1 MTFMNRVRFIAP
13 LGCWIICALGAD
25 VVLAQAYP
33 ARPVRLVVPAVAGST
48 ADFVGRTIAAK
59 LGDALGQPVEVQ
71 NLPGGNEALGTDAVA
86 KSPPDG
92 YTLLLASSVF
102 AANPP
107 LQPKLAYDAAKDL
120 APVALVLRYPQ
131 VLVAANGLPLDSVQ
145 DVLALAKANPGRL
158 RYASTG
164 GGSSGHLAAEYF
176 KSLTSVQLTHV
187 PFKGMGPALVE
198 LLDEKVQLMFT
209 EWAPVEAQ
217 VKSGKLKALAVTGPK
232 RIPSALNVPTMIE
245 AGVPDYELMN
255 WYGVMVAAG
264 TSRAIVDRL
273 DADLRRTLAMP
284 EVRDRLLARL
294 PGADTSV
301 STPDAFGALLRREF
315 TLWAKLVKEMNIR
328 IE

>member
-1 MTFMNRVRFIAP
+1 MIGIRAVAL
-13 LGCWIICALGAD
+13 LGCGIFCAFGAD
-25 VVLAQAYP
+25 VVLAQTYP
-33 ARPVRLVVPAVAGST
+33 ARPVRLVVPAVPGST
-48 ADFVGRTIAAK
+48 SDFVGRTIAAK
-59 LGDALGQPVEVQ
+59 LGGALGQPVEVE
-71 NLPGGNEALGTDAVA
+71 NRPGGNEALGADAVA

-107 LQPKLAYDAAKDL
+107 LQPKLAYDAGKDL

-145 DVLALAKANPGRL
+145 DVLALAKANPGRI

-176 KSLTSVQLTHV
+176 KSLTGVQLTHV
-187 PFKGMGPALVE
+187 AFKGMGAALVE
-198 LLDEKVQLMFT
+198 IQNEKVQLMFT
-209 EWAPVEAQ
+209 ELAPIEAQ

-245 AGVPDYELMN
+245 AGVPDYDMLN

-264 TSRAIVDRL
+264 TSRAVIDRL
-273 DADLRRTLAMP
+273 NADLRRTLAMP

-301 STPDAFGALLRREF
+301 STPDAFGALLRRELA
-315 TLWAKLVKEMNIR
+315 LWAKLVKEMNIR
-328 IE
+328 FE